1 MINVA
6 QCRLVLLLFKGAVE
20 YFQLCDGK
28 DEGFVWGK
36 SNNFR
41 VVLAR
46 PMTSLHSR
54 RLEVVGER
62 ESGRAQGRHA
72 CLLLARTLFLVP
84 TTSKRLLRRLPK
96 ISIKTCSSWQ
106 RKIGSYNWQIMVKIL
121 DFNCVR
127 NFCQTYCVYVF
138 FDLHFVWIFTR
149 NMFSINHY
157 VVVAQYF
164 CQ

>member
-28 DEGFVWGK
+28 DEGFIRGK

-46 PMTSLHSR
+46 PMTSLRSR

-62 ESGRAQGRHA
+62 ERAGVREGDTRVSFSRARFFLCPLLPSA
-72 CLLLARTLFLVP
+72 CYAGYEKSV
-84 TTSKRLLRRLPK
+84 
-96 ISIKTCSSWQ
+96 
-106 RKIGSYNWQIMVKIL
+106 
-121 DFNCVR
+121 
-127 NFCQTYCVYVF
+127 
-138 FDLHFVWIFTR
+138 
-149 NMFSINHY
+149 
-157 VVVAQYF
+157 
-164 CQ
+164 

>member
-28 DEGFVWGK
+28 DEGFVRGK

-46 PMTSLHSR
+46 PLTSLRSR

-62 ESGRAQGRHA
+62 GRVRGRHA
-72 CLLLARTLFLVP
+72 CLLLARTFFFCAHYFQAPATQATKNQYKNLFSLA
-84 TTSKRLLRRLPK
+84 KKNRFL
-96 ISIKTCSSWQ
+96 
-106 RKIGSYNWQIMVKIL
+106 
-121 DFNCVR
+121 
-127 NFCQTYCVYVF
+127 
-138 FDLHFVWIFTR
+138 
-149 NMFSINHY
+149 
-157 VVVAQYF
+157 
-164 CQ
+164 

>member
-6 QCRLVLLLFKGAVE
+6 QCRLVLLLFKGAVK

-28 DEGFVWGK
+28 DEGFVRGK

-62 ESGRAQGRHA
+62 ESGRSRGRHA
-72 CLLLARTLFLVP
+72 RGVSFSRARFFLCPLLPSACYAGYQKSV
-84 TTSKRLLRRLPK
+84 
-96 ISIKTCSSWQ
+96 
-106 RKIGSYNWQIMVKIL
+106 
-121 DFNCVR
+121 
-127 NFCQTYCVYVF
+127 
-138 FDLHFVWIFTR
+138 
-149 NMFSINHY
+149 
-157 VVVAQYF
+157 
-164 CQ
+164 